1 MKNSW
6 GRSSPVNYVQLGS
19 YPRDRRGDGREF
31 PWMEEIN
38 QLFGRIRLGAKWRR
52 EIYRNLPW
60 GSYAP
65 LIRKKQRIE
74 NEGKG

>member
-1 MKNSW
+1 
-6 GRSSPVNYVQLGS
+6 
-19 YPRDRRGDGREF
+19 
-31 PWMEEIN
+31 MEEIN